1 MGTTASGKSA
11 LAIDVAELQG
21 DVEIVSVDSMA
32 VYREMDIATAKP
44 TAAQR
49 RRVPHHLIDILDP
62 ADECT
67 VSLFQSMAF
76 ACDGGT

>member
-67 VSLFQSMAF
+67 VSLPIDGI